1 MWKRGAKYRFLFVF
15 LVLAMYVGSLAYN
28 YSERERRSL
37 KLQEEVQDSDQV
49 HVSIRIVEANP
60 TASEVTARLSFR
72 LSGKIAKDAVT
83 PATDVRVLLNSVRG
97 SQYFD
102 FPKGRRINP
111 IFAVFSLDGN
121 VNRYPLDRHRADM
134 YIIMTRPT
142 QAAVSRPPSS
152 GGAKI
157 PIIPAEKIAI
167 IPAEMSG
174 QLELAIEE
182 LQSNEQI
189 PLSMDLSASIPGL
202 KFSGTINETQ
212 AREIDHVE
220 LIVSRTNSVIALSFL
235 SMLLTMALAISV
247 LLMAV
252 RATARDRELDLL
264 PLSLSITLIFGLP
277 ALRNAQPGVPPLG
290 AISDYI
296 SFIWAENIVAVSAIV
311 IMGTWLMRSRRSQG
325 KGSE

>member
-1 MWKRGAKYRFLFVF
+1 MWKRGAIFRVLFIF
-15 LVLAMYVGSLAYN
+15 LVLSMYVGSLAYS

-49 HVSIRIVEANP
+49 GVSVRIVEANP

-72 LSGKIAKDAVT
+72 LSGRIAKDAVT
-83 PATDVRVLLNSVRG
+83 PAVDVRVLLNSVRG
-97 SQYFD
+97 PQYFD

-111 IFAVFSLDGN
+111 IFVAFSLDGN

-134 YIIMTRPT
+134 YIVMTRPT
-142 QAAVSRPPSS
+142 QAPASPPRSF
-152 GGAKI
+152 GEAKK
-157 PIIPAEKIAI
+157 PIIPAET
-167 IPAEMSG
+167 SG
-174 QLELAIEE
+174 QLELTIAE
-182 LQSNEQI
+182 LQSREQV
-189 PLSMDLSASIPGL
+189 PLSLDLSASIPGL
-202 KFSGTINETQ
+202 KFSGTISETQ

-235 SMLLTMALAISV
+235 SMLLMMALAISV

-252 RATARDRELDLL
+252 RVTARDRELDLL

-296 SFIWAENIVAVSAIV
+296 SFIWAENIVAVSAII
-311 IMGTWLMRSRRSQG
+311 IMGTWLIRSRRSQG
-325 KGSE
+325 KGE

>member
-1 MWKRGAKYRFLFVF
+1 MRKRGAKYRFLFVF

-60 TASEVTARLSFR
+60 TTSEVTARLSFR
-72 LSGKIAKDAVT
+72 LSGKITKDAVT
-83 PATDVRVLLNSVRG
+83 PAVDVRVLLNSVRG
-97 SQYFD
+97 PQYFD

-111 IFAVFSLDGN
+111 IFAVFALDGN

-134 YIIMTRPT
+134 FIIMTRPT
-142 QAAVSRPPSS
+142 QAPASPPPSS
-152 GGAKI
+152 RGAKI

-182 LQSNEQI
+182 LQSSEQI

-202 KFSGTINETQ
+202 KFRGTINETQ

-277 ALRNAQPGVPPLG
+277 ALRNTQPGVPPLG

>member
-1 MWKRGAKYRFLFVF
+1 MWNPTGMYRVLFIL
-15 LVLAMYVGSLAYN
+15 LVLAMYVISLAYN

-37 KLQEEVQDSDQV
+37 RLQEEVQDSDQV
-49 HVSIRIVEANP
+49 HVSVRIVEANP

-83 PATDVRVLLNSVRG
+83 PSTDVRVLLNSVRG
-97 SQYFD
+97 PQFFD

-134 YIIMTRPT
+134 YIVMTRPT
-142 QAAVSRPPSS
+142 SATVSAPVSPA
-152 GGAKI
+152 GAKEPVI
-157 PIIPAEKIAI
+157 PP
-167 IPAEMSG
+167 EMLG
-174 QLELAIEE
+174 QLELAIAE
-182 LQSNEQI
+182 LQSSEQI

-202 KFSGTINETQ
+202 KFRGSINETQ
-212 AREIDHVE
+212 ATEIDYIE
-220 LIVSRTNSVIALSFL
+220 LIVTRTNSVIVLSFL
-235 SMLLTMALAISV
+235 SNLLMMALAISV

-252 RATARDRELDLL
+252 RATAADRELDLL

-277 ALRNAQPGVPPLG
+277 ALRNTQPGVPPLG
-290 AISDYI
+290 AICDYI

-311 IMGTWLMRSRRSQG
+311 IMGTWLRRSRRPVVNG
-325 KGSE
+325 RE